1 MDFIRKHEKMPT
13 YSGKIFNRKDHIM
26 ENKYKNLLSPFQIGT
41 VKIKNRFCLAA
52 MGMRNF
58 DARGSITQEG
68 MKYFTD
74 FAKGGF
80 GLIVS
85 NSLITDTEIDGNLM
99 VNRFSPNWNE
109 RNFVVSCRELTD
121 RVHASGAKMF
131 AQISLGTGRNGGFK
145 SASENPAFFA
155 PDTMVQALT
164 VDEIHRKVEMEVEA
178 ALRCRKAGFDGLE
191 IHAMHYGY
199 LLDQFALSLTNHRTD
214 EYGGCLE
221 NRLRVAREI
230 VEGIKQVCGSKYPV
244 MMRLGLKSYVTGLG
258 KGHASLTGE
267 EEAGRTL
274 EEGIEICKLLES
286 YGYDALDCDAGMYE
300 SWYHQT
306 PPMYTPKGSYIHL
319 AAAAK
324 KAVNI
329 PIILSNRMNDPD
341 ICEAAIAAGKLDG
354 VSLGRAALADPAY
367 PNKVAKGKIETIR
380 PCLSCCQC
388 IGAEMRIGGFYG
400 CAVNPSVTR
409 EISYGI
415 KKAAEPKKVL
425 VVGGGV
431 SGMEAALT
439 AKRSGH
445 EVVLCEASDKLG
457 GNLIPASQH
466 SFKQDMRMLNEWL
479 QRELREKGVEI
490 RFNTRVTPDMIVQMN
505 PDVVL
510 QAIGST
516 VIDPPIPGHDHPK
529 YATCMDVLVGG
540 RKVGDR
546 VVIVGGGL
554 TGVEMAIEYGMEGKK
569 VTIVEALDD
578 ILSSGLPVPMMQDM
592 MARDL
597 LKHYGVEICAGYK
610 ITGVNDTG
618 ALVENMKDS
627 TDKKEIAADT
637 VVMAIGFRPRPSMEE
652 ALYGKGVEVHT
663 IGDANRVGSVL
674 TSIWDA
680 YEAARDL

>member
-1 MDFIRKHEKMPT
+1 MSNQYQHLM
-13 YSGKIFNRKDHIM
+13 
-26 ENKYKNLLSPFQIGT
+26 SPFQIGNVT
-41 VKIKNRFCLAA
+41 IKNRFCLAA
-52 MGMRNF
+52 MGMYNF
-58 DARGSITQEG
+58 DAKGCITQEG

-80 GLIVS
+80 GLILS
-85 NSLITDTEIDGNLM
+85 NSLITDTEIDGNTM

-109 RNFVVSCRELTD
+109 RNFVVSCRQLTD
-121 RVHASGAKMF
+121 RIHAHGAKMF
-131 AQISLGTGRNGGFK
+131 AQISLGTGRNGGWK

-155 PDTMVQALT
+155 PDTTVQALT

-178 ALRCRKAGFDGLE
+178 ALRCQKAGFDGVE

-214 EYGGCLE
+214 EYGGSLE
-221 NRLRVAREI
+221 NRLRIAREV
-230 VEGIKQVCGSKYPV
+230 VEGIKQVCGEKYPV
-244 MMRLGLKSYVTGLG
+244 MMRLGLKSYITGLG

-267 EEAGRTL
+267 NEAGRTL
-274 EEGIEICKLLES
+274 EEGVRIAQLLEQ
-286 YGYDALDCDAGMYE
+286 YGYDALDCDVGMYE

-306 PPMYTPKGSYIHL
+306 PPMYTPKGNYIPL
-319 AAAAK
+319 AAEAK
-324 KAVNI
+324 KAVSI
-329 PIILSNRMNDPD
+329 PVILSNRMNDPD
-341 ICEAAIAAGKLDG
+341 LTEAAVAEGKIDG

-367 PNKVAKGKIETIR
+367 PRKVASGKVESIR

-388 IGAEMRIGGFYG
+388 IGTELRIGGFYG

-409 EISYGI
+409 ELSYGI
-415 KKAAEPKKVL
+415 KKAAQPKKVL

-445 EVVLCEASDKLG
+445 EVILCEASDKLG

-466 SFKQDMRMLNEWL
+466 AFKQDMRMLNEWF
-479 QRELREKGVEI
+479 QRELREQGVEV
-490 RFNTRVTPDMIVQMN
+490 RFNTRVTPDMVRQIGA
-505 PDVVL
+505 DVVL

-546 VVIVGGGL
+546 VAVVGGGL
-554 TGVEMAIEYGMEGKK
+554 TGVEMAIEYAMEGKQ
-569 VTIVEALDD
+569 VTIVEALPD

-610 ITGVNDTG
+610 ITGVNDHG
-618 ALVENMKDS
+618 AEVKNMKDPS
-627 TDKKEIAADT
+627 DVKEIPADT
-637 VVMAIGFRPRPSMEE
+637 VVMAIGFRPRPSMDQE
-652 ALYGKGVEVHT
+652 LYGEGVDVYT
-663 IGDANRVGSVL
+663 IGDANRVGSVM

-680 YEAARDL
+680 YEVARDL